1 MALTSV
7 VVLVIGSHVCRYP
20 ESGPFSAS
28 SAPGVC
34 TVVNSPASIG
44 RIEGRLDHPIRV
56 SVLSVAID
64 LVLLL
69 DKLCQICCELL

>member
-1 MALTSV
+1 MTSV
-7 VVLVIGSHVCRYP
+7 VVLVIGSRVCRFP

-44 RIEGRLDHPIRV
+44 RIEGPLDQPIRA
-56 SVLSVAID
+56 SVLLVVID
-64 LVLLL
+64 LA
-69 DKLCQICCELL
+69 